1 MPSQTIDIKSL
12 ATDVSIAGATSGM
25 TLFAINRG
33 NGGEIDNFGSFVDF
47 EAALS
52 ADLNG
57 TTTATR
63 LTAEG
68 VYDVAGNTF
77 TAQRITILLSN

>member
-1 MPSQTIDIKSL
+1 
-12 ATDVSIAGATSGM
+12 M

-33 NGGEIDNFGSFVDF
+33 NGREIDNFGSFADF
-47 EAALS
+47 EGALS

-57 TTTATR
+57 TTTALR